1 MTSEEK
7 INRKKIFVIMSTNSG
22 PGHGSTNTE
31 EPVRKQE
38 ALRKN
43 LYAGS
48 CTQESVRRK
57 LYVGSCRI
65 RDVN

>member
-1 MTSEEK
+1 
-7 INRKKIFVIMSTNSG
+7 MSTNSG

-57 LYVGSCRI
+57 LYVGRCRI